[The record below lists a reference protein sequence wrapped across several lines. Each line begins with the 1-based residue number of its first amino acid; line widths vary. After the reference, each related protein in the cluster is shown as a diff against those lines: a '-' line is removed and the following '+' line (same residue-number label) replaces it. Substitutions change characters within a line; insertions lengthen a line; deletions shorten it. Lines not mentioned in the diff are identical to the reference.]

1 MGYGPRGLAVNQICF
16 VGDEERSFV
25 LKTGFPEPEL
35 FTEMRVLQ
43 HWHGRKGCV
52 QLLDFDEDDGIMLL
66 QRIQTG
72 ETFRSQPIPIRSK
85 QIPKLF
91 QRTPKSVQDELPRFT
106 DWLDGAFEIYQGEA
120 LRERITFARSLH
132 ADLSRDARPICYMV
146 TCITK
151 ICSVTLRVSG
161 LRLIPRK

>member
-52 QLLDFDEDDGIMLL
+52 QQLDFDEDDGTMLL
-66 QRIQTG
+66 QRIQN
-72 ETFRSQPIPIRSK
+72 
-85 QIPKLF
+85 LF
-91 QRTPKSVQDELPRFT
+91 ILLKYIF
-106 DWLDGAFEIYQGEA
+106 
-120 LRERITFARSLH
+120 
-132 ADLSRDARPICYMV
+132 
-146 TCITK
+146 
-151 ICSVTLRVSG
+151 
-161 LRLIPRK
+161 